1 MSIASRKIIMRT
13 TVPAYKSIVC
23 YALGYKVNNREG
35 GRTRATALFHGVCS
49 AELRVGN
56 KKKKMEKKV
65 GKKSVSTTGPSTFSS
80 LSYAS
85 VCGLCCVAPLPHA
98 EKPEERNEY

>member
-1 MSIASRKIIMRT
+1 MRT

-56 KKKKMEKKV
+56 KKKKKMEKKV
-65 GKKSVSTTGPSTFSS
+65 GKK
-80 LSYAS
+80 
-85 VCGLCCVAPLPHA
+85 
-98 EKPEERNEY
+98 KR